1 MNLNNKIT
9 FAVLSFSIVALI
21 LGNYNSAVQPGFITA
36 FAQENQTGTENEA
49 EVEADIE
56 QENKCKKDTECENE
70 NELNNELSII
80 NQNQEQTQ
88 SSLTVKKE
96 IFGCDNIISE
106 GGFTNMNCFDL
117 DSNSNEWI
125 SCNDPPISNSQIC
138 QNIQE
143 NFFDIEVL
151 DDQSTQLEQFQGSAQ
166 GTTIGNIEP
175 GTYAVN
181 EIVYPNPPQ
190 SDQLTENNFASEE
203 CTLRGFSAGGSLQT
217 LNPPYFGYIICI
229 QYEDEQGNDCSQ
241 TTVNENEAK
250 VCTVKN
256 YILSSSN
263 D

>member
-1 MNLNNKIT
+1 MSKLNI
-9 FAVLSFSIVALI
+9 FAVFGILFLSSVL
-21 LGNYNSAVQPGFITA
+21 LGSGMYSTNQIY
-36 FAQENQTGTENEA
+36 AQENQTGTENEA

-80 NQNQEQTQ
+80 NQNQGQTQ

-96 IFGCDNIISE
+96 IFGCNNISYNGYIE
-106 GGFTNMNCFDL
+106 MNCFEL
-117 DSNSNEWI
+117 NSNSDEWI
-125 SCNDPPISNSQIC
+125 SCNDPPISNSEIC

-181 EIVYPNPPQ
+181 EIIHPFLDPPQ
-190 SDQLTENNFASEE
+190 PVDQLTENSFASEE
-203 CTLRGFSAGGSLQT
+203 CTERGFSAGGSLNTQ
-217 LNPPYFGYIICI
+217 NPFFGYLICI

-241 TTVNENEAK
+241 TTVNENESK